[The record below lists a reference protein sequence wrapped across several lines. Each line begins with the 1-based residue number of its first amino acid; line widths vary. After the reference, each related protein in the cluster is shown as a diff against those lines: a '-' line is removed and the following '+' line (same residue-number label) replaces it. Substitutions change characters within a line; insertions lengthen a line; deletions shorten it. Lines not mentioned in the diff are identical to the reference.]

1 MSEVVEA
8 APQPPDE
15 VREAPGAADGRIARQ
30 RPCRCGY
37 DLRGL
42 DPHGRC
48 PECGLEIVSLLIA
61 TADAGAPVAPAEP
74 GWKRRMRDAAVLAL
88 LAQTAAY
95 VMAYLRMD
103 LFSWR
108 NPPRWAWTLEAY
120 LLAASAWWGLQWY
133 ATLRL
138 TGLEHGRQTPARE
151 RVVAWALRVLATMF
165 AVAPFLADAL
175 RNAVFRNFDLLVV
188 VARSLAMLTAVAFYL
203 RVRDVLRRLGAPG
216 VAGQA
221 TLLAVLLPFVMWA
234 SRAWF
239 EWHGGAYSLDY
250 FASIPS
256 YQSGDATG
264 LTRFVQD
271 LTDRWPGAYLA
282 GEAAIAVG
290 CWVVL
295 GRLLVV
301 VWRSR
306 SEPVLA

>member
-1 MSEVVEA
+1 MMTHATTVE
-8 APQPPDE
+8 P
-15 VREAPGAADGRIARQ
+15 RTDGITRRLH
-30 RPCRCGY
+30 CRCGY

-48 PECGLEIVSLLIA
+48 PECGLEIVSLLLS
-61 TADAGAPVAPAEP
+61 TAVTAAPVAPAEP
-74 GWKRRMRDAAVLAL
+74 GWRRRMRDAAVFAI
-88 LAQTAAY
+88 LAQGAAY
-95 VMAYLRMD
+95 LMAYLRVD
-103 LFSWR
+103 LFSYR
-108 NPPRWAWTLEAY
+108 NPPRWEWTLEAY
-120 LLAASAWWGLQWY
+120 LVAASVWWGLQWY

-138 TGLEHGRQTPARE
+138 TGLEHGRQTPVRE

-165 AVAPFLADAL
+165 AAAPFLADAVQP
-175 RNAVFRNFDLLVV
+175 AVFRNFDLLVS
-188 VARSLAMLTAVAFYL
+188 VARVLAMLTAVMFYL

-221 TLLAVLLPFVMWA
+221 TMLAVLLPFVVWSA
-234 SRAWF
+234 RAWF

-250 FASIPS
+250 FASLPS
-256 YQSGDATG
+256 YQSGDAMG
-264 LTRFVQD
+264 FVRFVQD
-271 LTDRWPGAYLA
+271 LTDRWPGGYLA

-295 GRLLVV
+295 VRLLVV